1 MQNYRYESPRLE
13 VLFLVEEIV
22 RTSENVMFD
31 PYNFSTGNTTPEFE
45 DNQFGQ

>member
-22 RTSENVMFD
+22 RTSENVMPD
-31 PYNFSTGNTTPEFE
+31 PY
-45 DNQFGQ
+45 FGAGEK